1 VSAYFSLD
9 NVREGIFTIA
19 EKLYGIT
26 FNLNPNLPK
35 YNEDNDVFEVKRGD
49 DVIAILYLDYYPRE
63 SKGSGAWMTN
73 FREQWYDKDGNNV
86 IPIVS
91 LVLNS
96 AKPTTELPSLLT
108 FDQVETFFHE
118 FGHGLHG
125 MLTNCKYR
133 SLSGTNVSR
142 DFVELPSQ
150 IMENWASEPE
160 VLKMYAKHYKTGEVI
175 PDELIAKLEASATY
189 GQGFINT
196 ELLAASFLDMY
207 YYTLKTPQK
216 IDVLQFEEDAMKN
229 LGLIPEIISRYKSPY
244 FKHIFTTG
252 YDAGYY
258 SYTWAAVLDADAF
271 EAFKEKGDLFD
282 KETADLFR
290 TFVLEKGNTQ
300 DNMEL
305 YVSFRGKKPDIKPL
319 LRNRGLL

>member
-1 VSAYFSLD
+1 
-9 NVREGIFTIA
+9 
-19 EKLYGIT
+19 
-26 FNLNPNLPK
+26 
-35 YNEDNDVFEVKRGD
+35 VFEVKRKD
-49 DVIAILYLDYYPRE
+49 EVIAILYIDYFPRE

-73 FREQWYDKDGNNV
+73 FREQWYDKEGKKV

-96 AKPTTELPSLLT
+96 AKPTADAPALLT

-160 VLKMYAKHYKTGEVI
+160 VLKMYAKHYKTDEVI
-175 PDELIAKLEASATY
+175 PDELIAKLEASSTY
-189 GQGFINT
+189 GQGFINA
-196 ELLAASFLDMY
+196 ELLAASFLDMDY
-207 YYTLKTPQK
+207 HTLTAPTK
-216 IDVLQFEEDAMKN
+216 IDVLAFEENAMKK

-258 SYTWAAVLDADAF
+258 AYTWAAVLDADAF
-271 EAFKEKGDLFD
+271 EAFKETGNIFD
-282 KETADLFR
+282 KETADKFR
-290 TFVLEKGNTQ
+290 TYVLEKGNTQ
-300 DNMEL
+300 EPMDL
-305 YVSFRGKKPDIKPL
+305 YVAFRGKKPVIEPL
-319 LRNRGLL
+319 LRNRGLN